1 MKDYAVYSYNLK
13 TLLTNIQ
20 EDILGLAI
28 SKQSNLYTTDRIGM
42 FLHNENSYFHI
53 SFELYHPLG
62 HTDLN
67 NLSKEI
73 SMIIHSLA
81 DKIEDKF
88 GDDHFVMKRNK
99 LHRCGT
105 GSYRWIVKMH
115 LNQPQLCVWIFW

>member
-53 SFELYHPLG
+53 SF
-62 HTDLN
+62 
-67 NLSKEI
+67 
-73 SMIIHSLA
+73 
-81 DKIEDKF
+81 
-88 GDDHFVMKRNK
+88 
-99 LHRCGT
+99 
-105 GSYRWIVKMH
+105 
-115 LNQPQLCVWIFW
+115 